1 MGMALELL
9 GAGDVP
15 ASALNVAD
23 LNSLRKLGE
32 TSAGLRAA
40 AQEFESFLLYQ
51 LVQSMRKTIHKV
63 EMFHGGR
70 AEEMWEG
77 MLDQELTRELAKAGG
92 IGLAKM
98 IYDQM
103 ASQVESEDSA
113 PPGALVAEQR

>member
-1 MGMALELL
+1 MALELL